1 KSKEDTILFSKMF
14 QANKKFYEAK
24 KILSKIDNIPEK
36 QISEVL
42 VDLSQFLSSQNI
54 NFSVLEGNL
63 SDLAASKDLDS
74 EILHKAILVMLVNM
88 DLNQSLKKTLQSFRI
103 LESEKSNSIDLTNL
117 FFAEKF
123 SNEGDYFNSI
133 NIFFSILG
141 NKSFSELSLIENF
154 AALLILKN
162 LGFNEELRELSQ
174 NILL

>member
-1 KSKEDTILFSKMF
+1 MINWYIVQTFSGFEQKIADTLKDMI
-14 QANKKFYEAK
+14 QKKKLE
-24 KILSKIDNIPEK
+24 E

-103 LESEKSNSIDLTNL
+103 LESEKSNSIDLTKKL
-117 FFAEKF
+117 
-123 SNEGDYFNSI
+123 
-133 NIFFSILG
+133 
-141 NKSFSELSLIENF
+141 LSRT
-154 AALLILKN
+154 LLKTFPI
-162 LGFNEELRELSQ
+162 
-174 NILL
+174 